1 MLQQA
6 LIGLQKA
13 LNAGGA
19 GLTVDGVWGPKTK
32 GALDKRLADDAKLK
46 KVEAPPPQTSHTVP
60 DSNATPWM
68 DWMKKLEGK
77 SEHDSQFNKF
87 MSKFW
92 KICGLSFKT
101 IEGASHA
108 WCALTVNA
116 ALTESGYKGNGS
128 AAAASF
134 ESYGEPS
141 DYRYGAIISMRHRDG
156 SHHVTFFDHWV
167 DEGNKIAA
175 CLGGNQG
182 DMLKMS
188 NFNLSGNESGHDEC
202 KAPRWPVK
210 A

>member
-19 GLTVDGVWGPKTK
+19 GLVCDGVWGLKTK
-32 GALDKRLADDAKLK
+32 SALEKRLADDAK
-46 KVEAPPPQTSHTVP
+46 VRVSQGPPPKHSSTVP
-60 DSNATPWM
+60 YADTPWM
-68 DWMKKLEGK
+68 DWIKKLEGK
-77 SEHDSQFNKF
+77 SEHDSAFNKF

-92 KICGLSFKT
+92 KMVGLSFKT

-116 ALTESGYKGNGS
+116 ALVESGYKGNGS

-134 ESYGEPS
+134 ESYGQEC
-141 DYRYGAIISMRHRDG
+141 DYRYGAIIPMRHRDG

-167 DEGNKIAA
+167 DEKNKIAA

-182 DMLKMS
+182 DMIKIS
-188 NFNLSGNESGHDEC
+188 NFNLSGNASGHDEC
-202 KAPRWPVK
+202 KGPRWPVK